1 MGLACNRDLSLSIF
15 GISVGVYEKEIEK
28 SVEENAIYRNIDY
41 LAMLTKLGD
50 LQVHTIGMKLQMYFS
65 IRMFLRVTYGV
76 LIVSGVSLII

>member
-1 MGLACNRDLSLSIF
+1 MRKPLLGLACNRDLSLSIF

-50 LQVHTIGMKLQMYFS
+50 LQVNTIGMKLQMYFG
-65 IRMFLRVTYGV
+65 IWMFLRVTHGC
-76 LIVSGVSLII
+76 